1 MTWDTAGVNKLNGYP
16 WARVLHSDIG
26 DDWVLAFPDES
37 TDGDPMWAAVSL
49 KYDGAIGQGE
59 TSDEA
64 IADCR
69 EVIGE
74 MRDMGLIS

>member
-1 MTWDTAGVNKLNGYP
+1 M
-16 WARVLHSDIG
+16 G

-69 EVIGE
+69 DVIDD
-74 MRDMGLIS
+74 MRGMGLIS

>member
-1 MTWDTAGVNKLNGYP
+1 MNVNRLNGYP
-16 WARVLHSDIG
+16 WAQILHSDIG

-37 TDGDPMWAAVSL
+37 TDGDPMWCAISL

-64 IADCR
+64 TVACYD
-69 EVIGE
+69 VIKD
-74 MRDMGLIS
+74 MRDLGLI